1 MCDICSTRS
10 VALNFGNLWQQRQ
23 VQPDA
28 ERAHGRGE
36 QASRRG
42 RAPQE
47 RAGSRVF
54 KGNYSQKLP

>member
-1 MCDICSTRS
+1 M
-10 VALNFGNLWQQRQ
+10 ALNFGNLWQQRQ

-28 ERAHGRGE
+28 ERAHGRGV